1 VLIQFAFALHR
12 QTKRRPRQE
21 GEGDRPLLGHPGDQ
35 PAYIITSNCRRTI
48 LYSARKTLGGAAPI
62 GFLLPLVVRIVVAL
76 LSLLSL
82 SSWTGCH
89 SCYVDAMR
97 LVVQRVKSASVTVEG
112 SRVSSIG
119 PGLVALVG
127 LHEHDCDND
136 MTYCC
141 RKLLAAKLWANDN
154 GGQWRHGVKQK
165 NLDLLCV
172 SQFTLYGKLSKKNQP
187 DYKMA
192 MKAEP
197 AETMYAAF
205 LKMLKDNYD
214 EEKIHDGVFGAMM
227 DVELVNDGPVT
238 IIIESAPSPPEQDQ
252 TPEIDDE

>member
-1 VLIQFAFALHR
+1 M
-12 QTKRRPRQE
+12 
-21 GEGDRPLLGHPGDQ
+21 
-35 PAYIITSNCRRTI
+35 
-48 LYSARKTLGGAAPI
+48 GGAAPI
-62 GFLLPLVVRIVVAL
+62 GFRLPLAVRIVVAL
-76 LSLLSL
+76 LSQSL
-82 SSWTGCH
+82 SSSTGCR

-97 LVVQRVKSASVTVEG
+97 LVVQRVKSASVKVEG
-112 SRVSSIG
+112 NRVSSIG

-127 LHEHDCDND
+127 LHEHDCDDD

-187 DYKMA
+187 DYKVA
-192 MKAEP
+192 MKAGP
-197 AETMYAAF
+197 AEIMYAAF
-205 LKMLKDNYD
+205 LQMLKDNYD
-214 EEKIHDGVFGAMM
+214 EDKIHDGVFGAMM

-238 IIIESAPSPPEQDQ
+238 IIIESEPSPREQDQ
-252 TPEIDDE
+252 PPEMDR